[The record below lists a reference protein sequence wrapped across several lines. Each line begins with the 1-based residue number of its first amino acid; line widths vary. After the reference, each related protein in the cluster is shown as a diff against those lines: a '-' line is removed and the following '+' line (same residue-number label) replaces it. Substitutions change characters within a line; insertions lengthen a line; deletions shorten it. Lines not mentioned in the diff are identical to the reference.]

1 VKRREQA
8 ARLGRE
14 GEQLVRQALERRGV
28 EILAANWHS
37 PYGELDL
44 IAATPTHVR
53 FIEVKTR
60 TSDRYMEAREAVD
73 AAKQH
78 KILLTAQCWLME
90 HPEEH
95 RQPAF
100 DVAEVYIRGEE
111 HTIRY
116 YASAFEAE
124 EDAL

>member
-1 VKRREQA
+1 VTRREEA

-28 EILAANWHS
+28 EILAANWHC

-44 IAATPTHVR
+44 IAATPTHIR

-60 TSDRYMEAREAVD
+60 TSAAYMEAREAVD
-73 AAKQH
+73 GAKRR
-78 KILLTAQCWLME
+78 KILLTAQCWLMK
-90 HPEEH
+90 HPQEG
-95 RQPAF
+95 RQPVF

-111 HTIRY
+111 HSIRY
-116 YASAFEAE
+116 YANAFDAE
-124 EDAL
+124 EDTL

>member
-1 VKRREQA
+1 MKRREQA

-28 EILAANWHS
+28 DILAANWHS

-44 IAATPTHVR
+44 IAATETEIR

-60 TSDRYMEAREAVD
+60 SSERYMAAREAVD
-73 AAKQH
+73 WH
-78 KILLTAQCWLME
+78 KRRRLVLSAQCWLME